1 MQCTHKQNLDTF
13 KCKNVNFVGSDLKT
27 VLLLYINQAI

>member
-13 KCKNVNFVGSDLKT
+13 GCKNVNYVGSDLKT
-27 VLLLYINQAI
+27 GSFI